1 MTTQSPCHPRGQIAV
16 CDDLLGNPVKLHPA
30 TDCLSVVR
38 SDEKALMK
46 KHDVGGN
53 RKIDMDELREILTDL
68 DKEKRPPL
76 PKNRMFF
83 LMLDSLLRACFGWIV
98 H

>member
-1 MTTQSPCHPRGQIAV
+1 MSAV
-16 CDDLLGNPVKLHPA
+16 TRRDNH
-30 TDCLSVVR
+30 
-38 SDEKALMK
+38 E
-46 KHDVGGN
+46 
-53 RKIDMDELREILTDL
+53 IDMDELREILTDL

-83 LMLDSLLRACFGWIV
+83 LMLDSLLRACFGWIA

>member
-1 MTTQSPCHPRGQIAV
+1 MLFAMICSAI
-16 CDDLLGNPVKLHPA
+16 
-30 TDCLSVVR
+30 LSSCIWPLTACPWFVLMK
-38 SDEKALMK
+38 KALMK

-83 LMLDSLLRACFGWIV
+83 LMLDSLLRACFGWIA